1 MKFVWRVTHIDK
13 IDYHP
18 GFTFPYVA
26 PEVYMSHLATTKR
39 KKYMEFTPKQDVYAF
54 GMIMYEVVFG
64 IRMTQA
70 SPEKCKQIYVQ
81 RETKKRDF

>member
-1 MKFVWRVTHIDK
+1 
-13 IDYHP
+13 
-18 GFTFPYVA
+18 
-26 PEVYMSHLATTKR
+26 MSHLATTKR

-81 RETKKRDF
+81 RETKERDFQVPERLEDRGDWFIFSSLRFIIDKCTE

>member
-1 MKFVWRVTHIDK
+1 
-13 IDYHP
+13 
-18 GFTFPYVA
+18 
-26 PEVYMSHLATTKR
+26 
-39 KKYMEFTPKQDVYAF
+39 MEFTPKQDVYAF

-81 RETKKRDF
+81 RETKERDF

>member
-1 MKFVWRVTHIDK
+1 
-13 IDYHP
+13 
-18 GFTFPYVA
+18 
-26 PEVYMSHLATTKR
+26 MSHLPTTKR

-81 RETKKRDF
+81 RETKERVFQVPERLEDRGDWFILSSLRFIIDKCTD